1 MLLLQPLYQV
11 NTVIIFLV
19 CARLTVRLLL
29 HEIFIKRRS
38 LKKVL
43 TESIWRY
50 HKQTAT
56 ILDDN
61 GLRETAPL
69 IQMK

>member
-11 NTVIIFLV
+11 NTVINFLV
-19 CARLTVRLLL
+19 CVHLTVRLLL
-29 HEIFIKRRS
+29 HEIFVERRS

-43 TESIWRY
+43 TESIRCY
-50 HKQTAT
+50 HKQTAKM
-56 ILDDN
+56 LDHN
-61 GLRETAPL
+61 GLREAAPL